1 VNITNL
7 IDADKII
14 NEVKCDFTPKINF
27 VNIDSTDPLRLGS
40 NSITEV
46 VKPYLSEYD
55 FEYFNQDY
63 WKTQIKNWV
72 NGEMFVACLYAAL
85 RNHSAYNTPD
95 IQSMLEEMQKE
106 ETTHARLVRSFYI
119 HCFGEEPEL
128 KFTMDYHVSPEF
140 AILIGITTE
149 IFATSTLKT
158 FLKLSDSSCFKNQI
172 VKILLADDTKHEKYT
187 ETISLQV
194 KSLENAT
201 DDEKRLLQGLIR
213 QESSKGT
220 ADFEY
225 GTWYTFQ
232 KHLDDKFDSAMS
244 DILKCQQ
251 TKLFQDFYKK
261 QVKKWLDRDNSLK
274 LILTPGK

>member
-27 VNIDSTDPLRLGS
+27 VNIDPTDPLRLGS

-232 KHLDDKFDSAMS
+232 KHLDDKFDSAMP

-261 QVKKWLDRDNSLK
+261 QVKKWLDRDNNLK
-274 LILTPGK
+274 LILTPGI